1 MKWSG
6 RLVLGNHHLTQITL
20 QVLCLQFC
28 VSEKKGADPVE
39 DTVPKVNGDGVD
51 LSMAGTRKG

>member
-1 MKWSG
+1 MVGPPCSG
-6 RLVLGNHHLTQITL
+6 EPPPNTDHPTGVVFT
-20 QVLCLQFC
+20 VF

-51 LSMAGTRKG
+51 LSMAGTPKG

>member
-1 MKWSG
+1 MVGPPCSG
-6 RLVLGNHHLTQITL
+6 EPPPNTDHPTGVVFT
-20 QVLCLQFC
+20 VF